1 MEYSD
6 QNGLLSYCYPPSLA
20 VKPVFKTN
28 LMSLKLHRVRH
39 RVLFL
44 KYNTLIWNSS
54 LPEITLS
61 SFDFAR
67 KGTLNK
73 EFSDL
78 PADSDAQADQR
89 LPFSHKQSANSEE
102 SIQWHLQ
109 TEVTLGICT
118 GWSESS
124 LISYSI
130 RGIFPMHDPW
140 FFTLGNILKRSA
152 KYVGIS

>member
-67 KGTLNK
+67 KGTSNK

-78 PADSDAQADQR
+78 PANSDAKADQR
-89 LPFSHKQSANSEE
+89 LPFSHKTISEFWG
-102 SIQWHLQ
+102 IY
-109 TEVTLGICT
+109 TVTPPDWSHT
-118 GWSESS
+118 GNMHGVIWIFAA
-124 LISYSI
+124 LIFHKRYFSYA
-130 RGIFPMHDPW
+130 RPMIF
-140 FFTLGNILKRSA
+140 
-152 KYVGIS
+152 YVREYIKT